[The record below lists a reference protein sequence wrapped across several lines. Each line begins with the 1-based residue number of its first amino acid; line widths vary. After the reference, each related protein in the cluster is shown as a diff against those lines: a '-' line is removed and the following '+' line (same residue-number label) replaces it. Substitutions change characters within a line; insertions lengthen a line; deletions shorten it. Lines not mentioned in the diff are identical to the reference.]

1 MDNQNPIIE
10 GEILSERPY
19 SPGGALAPLS
29 TPTPL
34 TLREVAEQAYLALP
48 PDSQTRQNYL
58 KLFEDANRGDTKSL
72 LEKVQKIEGTLG
84 ISIFAPQTTHNTVVF
99 IDNSDRSVH
108 HHNDNR
114 RYRTEAKEGDPDY
127 WMPAAV
133 CVVILV
139 GLIAA
144 NT

>member
-19 SPGGALAPLS
+19 SPGGALAPLP

-58 KLFEDANRGDTKSL
+58 KLFHDVDRGDTKSL
-72 LEKVQKIEGTLG
+72 LEKGTE
-84 ISIFAPQTTHNTVVF
+84 
-99 IDNSDRSVH
+99 
-108 HHNDNR
+108 NR
-114 RYRTEAKEGDPDY
+114 GDTGHFHLCPSNH
-127 WMPAAV
+127 P
-133 CVVILV
+133 
-139 GLIAA
+139 
-144 NT
+144 